1 MRFPR
6 SNRKTW
12 LLAGV
17 LVVVAAVVAA
27 YAIHELGKPSNTVN
41 NNAAFNAPTTT
52 NTTPAATKHINSFS
66 WPFYGYLQTRTRD
79 FTGDANLNP
88 PLRESTSF
96 GGNALLEFPASIYGN
111 DLYFLDGGATAKKVN
126 MRLRGSKKLIWLTH
140 IGLRSASTPA
150 LDPKRQEMFVTVLS
164 TASSSIDSFDGE
176 LAALSMKTGKILWT
190 YKLPSGSGTESS
202 PMIVGNSVYFG
213 DEAGGNSAG
222 SLYSLNITTHK
233 VNWSLPV
240 GGAVKAG
247 PAYYKG
253 NLYFGT
259 YGGSFYAVNAKSG
272 KVTWHQNTGG
282 EYYSTPAIGFGR
294 VYVGNLNGAAY
305 SFVASNGTIAWTRT
319 LGNYV
324 YSGPAVADPKGLGP
338 TVYIGYY
345 SGQSGGLDALN
356 AQTGAP
362 TWSHDAGDAVSGS
375 ATVINNTVYFS
386 TVYKPNVTYGLNT
399 VTGKEVFSFHDGAY
413 TSVVADPKAIYLM
426 GRYVLYKFKPTK

>member
-1 MRFPR
+1 MALHETIFAYGYSACPMRFPR
-6 SNRKTW
+6 SNRRTW

-17 LVVVAAVVAA
+17 LVVVAVVVAA

-41 NNAAFNAPTTT
+41 TGAAFNAPTVT
-52 NTTPAATKHINSFS
+52 NTTPTTTKHINNFS
-66 WPFYGYLQTRTRD
+66 WPFYGYQQTRTRD

-202 PMIVGNSVYFG
+202 PMVVGNSVYFG

-240 GGAVKAG
+240 GGASRPVRPTTRATSTSA
-247 PAYYKG
+247 PTA
-253 NLYFGT
+253 
-259 YGGSFYAVNAKSG
+259 AP
-272 KVTWHQNTGG
+272 
-282 EYYSTPAIGFGR
+282 STP
-294 VYVGNLNGAAY
+294 
-305 SFVASNGTIAWTRT
+305 
-319 LGNYV
+319 
-324 YSGPAVADPKGLGP
+324 
-338 TVYIGYY
+338 
-345 SGQSGGLDALN
+345 
-356 AQTGAP
+356 
-362 TWSHDAGDAVSGS
+362 
-375 ATVINNTVYFS
+375 S
-386 TVYKPNVTYGLNT
+386 TPRA
-399 VTGKEVFSFHDGAY
+399 E
-413 TSVVADPKAIYLM
+413 
-426 GRYVLYKFKPTK
+426 R

>member
-1 MRFPR
+1 M
-6 SNRKTW
+6 
-12 LLAGV
+12 
-17 LVVVAAVVAA
+17 
-27 YAIHELGKPSNTVN
+27 
-41 NNAAFNAPTTT
+41 
-52 NTTPAATKHINSFS
+52 
-66 WPFYGYLQTRTRD
+66 
-79 FTGDANLNP
+79 
-88 PLRESTSF
+88 RESTSF

-126 MRLRGSKKLIWLTH
+126 MRLRGNKKLIWLTH

-202 PMIVGNSVYFG
+202 PMVVGNSVYFG

-259 YGGSFYAVNAKSG
+259 YGGTFYAVNAKTG
-272 KVTWHQNTGG
+272 KVTWHQSTGG

-305 SFVASNGTIAWTRT
+305 SFVASNGTIAWSHT

-356 AQTGAP
+356 AQTGTPGGPMTPAMRSRAPPPSSTTRSTSRLSTSRTSPTGSTRSPARKSSPSTTAP
-362 TWSHDAGDAVSGS
+362 TPASWQIPRRS
-375 ATVINNTVYFS
+375 I
-386 TVYKPNVTYGLNT
+386 
-399 VTGKEVFSFHDGAY
+399 
-413 TSVVADPKAIYLM
+413 
-426 GRYVLYKFKPTK
+426 